1 MKNVKFPGYCFYM
14 NTNILGDFQICI
26 IVPLIITKLTERST
40 LVNFSFAHL
49 VQFKKL
55 MTGFGN
61 KQQTA
66 MKTTRKQ
73 KQQWNYK
80 F

>member
-14 NTNILGDFQICI
+14 NTDILGDFQICI
-26 IVPLIITKLTERST
+26 IVPLIITKLTECST
-40 LVNFSFAHL
+40 LVNFYFAHL

-61 KQQTA
+61 KQQTT